1 MSPPRV
7 FKIGLRTSLVV
18 QWLGLLAST
27 ARGTGLIPG
36 WEIKILHAIQHHQK
50 INRSQFAG
58 IWSPFYK
65 IDHIPKDSTYRMT
78 SPGQWLQLASS
89 PVPPSAPWPLTSLA
103 SKRCAARTP

>member
-36 WEIKILHAIQHHQK
+36 WEIKILHATQHHQIGLNSQESGPLFTKLITYPK
-50 INRSQFAG
+50 IA
-58 IWSPFYK
+58 
-65 IDHIPKDSTYRMT
+65 HIE
-78 SPGQWLQLASS
+78 
-89 PVPPSAPWPLTSLA
+89 
-103 SKRCAARTP
+103 